1 MQKHKIEAS
10 KMRIRMSWMLLR
22 TSMLSLV
29 LVLVVFS
36 MRYIREAEQSAE
48 ESVQVTLQSLASL
61 VESNLDELSQITF
74 LPYIN
79 TDIMRSLNSVGTDA
93 SAAKS
98 QYELNETLERSFKE
112 YLQVSGNGILDLM
125 LITEDGSQYFY
136 SKVTAYCDTTY
147 PYQQQ
152 AWYLDAMEAN
162 GKAVYVG
169 AHNQDY
175 IYFDQGRD
183 VFSVAR
189 VIKKLNTREPIAII
203 LVDSEAKNLQNILT
217 GTDLGEDILFTIVD
231 GNDQVIC
238 SEREMTETETNVIT
252 SYAMGENYSRRY
264 QVKECAVGDTGWRII
279 SLNAS
284 YGIFYSG
291 WDTYVFLVVTILLY
305 LGLNQVMFHLLSN
318 RTLMPLQNLAVT
330 MKQVQ
335 DGDLSVRY
343 QIQSEDEV
351 GDLGRTF
358 NNMLD
363 QIQVLIEQKRQSGIL
378 LKKAEYSAL
387 QSQIEPHFI
396 YNVLSNFAGLN
407 SMGERELLEHSIQ
420 ELAQFLRYMLN
431 HADEVTLS
439 VEIDMLEKYC
449 SLLKLR
455 FGDRLE
461 TIFSCDETFRKVL
474 IPKLLLQ
481 PLIENSVIHGIEPSD
496 EGGYVSIICE
506 AVEKNLIITVED
518 NGVGFDME
526 GINLENSVGIRNVRD
541 RLLLFYRNA
550 SFSVS
555 GKKGMGTVAKIVIP
569 MGELKYENLDCRR

>member
-1 MQKHKIEAS
+1 
-10 KMRIRMSWMLLR
+10 
-22 TSMLSLV
+22 MLSLV

-481 PLIENSVIHGIEPSD
+481 PLIENSVIHGI
-496 EGGYVSIICE
+496 
-506 AVEKNLIITVED
+506 
-518 NGVGFDME
+518 
-526 GINLENSVGIRNVRD
+526 
-541 RLLLFYRNA
+541 
-550 SFSVS
+550 
-555 GKKGMGTVAKIVIP
+555 
-569 MGELKYENLDCRR
+569 

>member
-1 MQKHKIEAS
+1 
-10 KMRIRMSWMLLR
+10 
-22 TSMLSLV
+22 MLSLV

-569 MGELKYENLDCRR
+569 MGELKYEDLDCRR